1 MQIKLWPT
9 RCDDVLE
16 IEKRGETL
24 IVNGE
29 VFDFSP
35 MTEGSTLPGAAITSK
50 WFIGDMEK
58 TGGEIRLAMFL
69 PIPAN
74 FSPEQAFPA
83 DLVDVQDG
91 PIRLP
96 QPLPLPEPAE
106 VSEVADEH

>member
-16 IEKRGETL
+16 IEKHGETL
-24 IVNGE
+24 LVNGE

-35 MTEGSTLPGAAITSK
+35 LTEGSTLPGTAITGK
-50 WFIGDMEK
+50 WFIGDVEK
-58 TGGEIRLAMFL
+58 TSGKIRLAMFL

-83 DLVDVQDG
+83 DLVAVPDG
-91 PIRLP
+91 PVQLP
-96 QPLPLPEPAE
+96 QPLPEPAE
-106 VSEVADEH
+106 ASEVTDEH

>member
-16 IEKRGETL
+16 IEKHGETL
-24 IVNGE
+24 LVNGE

-35 MTEGSTLPGAAITSK
+35 LTEGSTLPGAAITGK
-50 WFIGDMEK
+50 WFIGDIEK
-58 TGGEIRLAMFL
+58 INGDIKLAMFL

-83 DLVDVQDG
+83 DLVDVPDG
-91 PIRLP
+91 PVQLP
-96 QPLPLPEPAE
+96 QPLPEPAE
-106 VSEVADEH
+106 ANEVTDEH